1 LLRKSTSPRWG
12 EVVRPPA
19 FTQPP
24 GVVLSFVD
32 ELFGPEVGAHARS
45 AVGMAELPFGMPVEI
60 EGEVLI
66 SD

>member
-1 LLRKSTSPRWG
+1 MNCL
-12 EVVRPPA
+12 
-19 FTQPP
+19 
-24 GVVLSFVD
+24 D
-32 ELFGPEVGAHARS
+32 PEVGAHARG